1 VRLLLSAKTGVV
13 DGKYACESLIDTVRA
28 NYMRDFPA
36 SPCRAKP
43 ATYVLPPPAP
53 KPTAAAP
60 TAPTAVAAAV
70 AAPMATGEYRI
81 VMNGAQRGPIAS
93 LLGALARPP
102 ALWRS
107 WRARH
112 CCR

>member
-1 VRLLLSAKTGVV
+1 MACNTPYHMQRTSVCGCEVAAVVSAKTGVV

-43 ATYVLPPPAP
+43 ATYALPPPAP

-70 AAPMATGEYRI
+70 ASPMATIGEYRI
-81 VMNGAQRGPIAS
+81 VMNGAQRG
-93 LLGALARPP
+93 L
-102 ALWRS
+102 
-107 WRARH
+107 
-112 CCR
+112 

>member
-1 VRLLLSAKTGVV
+1 MRLLLSAKTGVV

-36 SPCRAKP
+36 NPCRAKP

-60 TAPTAVAAAV
+60 TAPAAVAAAV
-70 AAPMATGEYRI
+70 AAPMATIGEYRI
-81 VMNGAQRGPIAS
+81 VMNGAQRG
-93 LLGALARPP
+93 L
-102 ALWRS
+102 
-107 WRARH
+107 
-112 CCR
+112 